1 MQCSSC
7 NHDNEPG
14 RNFCAECGKPLP
26 LNCPACG
33 ARNSPNVKFCGA
45 CGAALSTLG
54 STLPGAAAQATL
66 LNAARPESFVG
77 GRYKVVRLLGE
88 GSSKT
93 VFLAH
98 DNKIDRDVAFALIK
112 TLGLDAAGRER
123 ISREARAMGQLGD
136 NPYIVSIYDVGEERG
151 QPYIVSQFMAGGSV
165 DDLLRRSENHRL
177 APADAMRIACD
188 VCRALD
194 YAHSRGIIHRDLKPA
209 NVWLTADGI
218 TKLGDFGLAIAS
230 DRTRLT
236 AAGMIVGTAAYLPP
250 EQALGKPL
258 DARSDLY
265 SLGAM
270 LYELVTGQPPFH
282 GDDLIAVIAQHVNA
296 QPETPSKKVVGIPP
310 ELDALVLALL
320 AKNPDQRP
328 RDAAA
333 VRTRLEAIMTPA
345 ATTIDDVAASVVM
358 ERPNLQA
365 HAAPDGTVSILFSD
379 IENSTVMTEQLGDLR
394 AQEVLREHND
404 LVRRQVAEQ
413 KGFEVKS
420 MGDGFMVA
428 FSSARRALLCAIGI
442 QRAIAEYSRLHPTQ
456 PIRVRI
462 GLHMGEA
469 ISEGGDFFGKSVI
482 MAARIAAKARAGEI
496 LVSSVFKA
504 VTDSAGDIQFDE
516 GYDVELKGLTGTY
529 RVHRVIWSDEDQL
542 VAPHRDEPARP
553 TLHGVARQTTEE
565 PTQARRAERESREE
579 RRARRDREERES
591 REERRARRDRE
602 ERESREERR
611 ARHDRERDEP
621 RRRRRP
627 LVIVGVI
634 AAFVLTRIFFE
645 RVTHESRHR
654 VEAPAA
660 QPQTVAQSAPASAP
674 PLTATGTQAAGAP
687 SILINAPGIS
697 PEQREKALA
706 VVSAWLNMVDAGH
719 YPKAWEQSTF
729 IIPKEQ
735 WVENQKTLRARRGL
749 TISRKLESEE
759 LNPGR
764 NPNRMLFRYATQ
776 YENGKPV
783 IESVFVIPRPNG
795 EWVVAG
801 YFVKMEP
808 DASAT
813 P

>member
-7 NHDNEPG
+7 NHDNEAG

-26 LNCPACG
+26 VNCPACG
-33 ARNSPNVKFCGA
+33 ARNSPSVKFCGA
-45 CGAALSTLG
+45 CGAALNWIG
-54 STLPGAAAQATL
+54 STLPSATPQATL
-66 LNAARPESFVG
+66 QTQARPDSFVG

-88 GSSKT
+88 GGSKT

-112 TLGLDAAGRER
+112 TAGLDASGRER
-123 ISREARAMGQLGD
+123 VSREACAMGQLGD

-165 DDLLRRSENHRL
+165 DDLIRRSENHRL
-177 APADAMRIACD
+177 AAADAMRIACD

-209 NVWLTADGI
+209 NVWLTSDGI

-236 AAGMIVGTAAYLPP
+236 AAGMIVGTAAYMPP

-270 LYELVTGQPPFH
+270 LYEMVTGQPPFR
-282 GDDLIAVIAQHVNA
+282 GDDLLSVVAQHVNA
-296 QPETPSKKVVGIPP
+296 QPEAPSKKVAGIPP
-310 ELDALVLALL
+310 DLDSLILKLL

-328 RDAAA
+328 REASA
-333 VRTRLEAIMTPA
+333 VRSQLEAIMAPA
-345 ATTIDDVAASVVM
+345 PTTIEDVAASVVM

-379 IENSTVMTEQLGDLR
+379 IENSTVMTERLGDLR
-394 AQEVLREHND
+394 AQEVLHEHNE

-442 QRAIAEYSRLHPTQ
+442 QRAVADYSHGHPDQ

-462 GLHMGEA
+462 GLHTGEA
-469 ISEGGDFFGKSVI
+469 ISEGGDFYGKSVI
-482 MAARIAAKARAGEI
+482 MAARIASKARAGEI
-496 LVSSVFKA
+496 LVSSIFKA
-504 VTDSAGDIQFDE
+504 VTDSAGDLQFDD
-516 GYDVELKGLTGTY
+516 GYDVELKGLSGTY
-529 RVHRVIWSDEDQL
+529 RVHRVLWSDEERSAQSS
-542 VAPHRDEPARP
+542 AEERRREEPARSTVTGGRRETTESARSRRRKP
-553 TLHGVARQTTEE
+553 RRWWIGVAIAGFFIIRGTVERLIHE
-565 PTQARRAERESREE
+565 NRRA
-579 RRARRDREERES
+579 A
-591 REERRARRDRE
+591 
-602 ERESREERR
+602 
-611 ARHDRERDEP
+611 
-621 RRRRRP
+621 
-627 LVIVGVI
+627 
-634 AAFVLTRIFFE
+634 
-645 RVTHESRHR
+645 
-654 VEAPAA
+654 APAIQMHTDE
-660 QPQTVAQSAPASAP
+660 QPALEPEPKEIPESAPVQAAP
-674 PLTATGTQAAGAP
+674 PSAHNPPAAEVSGV
-687 SILINAPGIS
+687 SINAPGIS
-697 PEQREKALA
+697 AEDREKALA
-706 VVSAWLNMVDAGH
+706 AATDWLSVMDKGH
-719 YPKAWEQSTF
+719 LPRAWEQSNLLV
-729 IIPKEQ
+729 PKEE
-735 WVENQKTLRARRGL
+735 WVQNQKTLRERRGAAL
-749 TISRKLESEE
+749 SRTLEAEE

-764 NPNRMLFRYATQ
+764 NPHRMLFRYQTRFQ
-776 YENGKPV
+776 NGPPV
-783 IESVFVIPRPNG
+783 TESVFVIPRVNG

-801 YFVKMEP
+801 YFVKMDPE
-808 DASAT
+808 ASAS

>member
-1 MQCSSC
+1 MPI
-7 NHDNEPG
+7 D
-14 RNFCAECGKPLP
+14 
-26 LNCPACG
+26 CPACG
-33 ARNSPNVKFCGA
+33 ARNRAGVKFCGS
-45 CGAALSTLG
+45 CGAALSKSG
-54 STLPGAAAQATL
+54 WSVHVASAQKTSPNL
-66 LNAARPESFVG
+66 ARPASFVG
-77 GRYKVVRLLGE
+77 GRYTVMRLLGE

-93 VFLAH
+93 VFLSH
-98 DNKIDRDVAFALIK
+98 DDKIDRDVAFALIK
-112 TLGLDAAGRER
+112 TAGLDASGRER
-123 ISREARAMGQLGD
+123 ISREARAMGKLGD

-151 QPYIVSQFMAGGSV
+151 QPYIVSQYMAGGSV
-165 DDLLRRSENHRL
+165 DDLLRRSPNHRL

-194 YAHSRGIIHRDLKPA
+194 YAHSRAIIHRDLKPA

-250 EQALGKPL
+250 EQALGRPL

-270 LYELVTGQPPFH
+270 LYEMVTGQPPFR
-282 GDDLIAVIAQHVNA
+282 GDDLLAVVAQHVNA
-296 QPETPSKKVVGIPP
+296 EPEAPSRKVEGIAPD
-310 ELDALVLALL
+310 LDSLILKLL

-328 RDAAA
+328 RDAAS
-333 VRTRLEAIMTPA
+333 VRALLEAMMAPA
-345 ATTIDDVAASVVM
+345 PTTLDDVAASVVM

-379 IENSTVMTEQLGDLR
+379 IENSTVMTERLGDLR
-394 AQEVLREHND
+394 AQEILREHNE

-442 QRAIAEYSRLHPTQ
+442 QRAVADYSRNHPDQ

-462 GLHMGEA
+462 GLHTGEA
-469 ISEGGDFFGKSVI
+469 ISEGGDFYGKSVI
-482 MAARIAAKARAGEI
+482 MAARIASKANAGEI

-504 VTDSAGDIQFDE
+504 VTDSAGDLQFDGGHE
-516 GYDVELKGLTGTY
+516 VELKGLTGTY
-529 RVHRVIWSDEDQL
+529 RVHRVLWSEEDQ
-542 VAPHRDEPARP
+542 AAARHSDQPGDEPARP
-553 TLHGVARQTTEE
+553 TLHGAARQTTEE
-565 PTQARRAERESREE
+565 PAQSPREPRESREQ
-579 RRARRDREERES
+579 RRARR
-591 REERRARRDRE
+591 
-602 ERESREERR
+602 
-611 ARHDRERDEP
+611 ERDAP
-621 RRRRRP
+621 GRRRRRLLIVAAVGAFI
-627 LVIVGVI
+627 LVRG
-634 AAFVLTRIFFE
+634 FVE
-645 RVTHESRHR
+645 RLIHESRHR
-654 VEAPAA
+654 IEAPAVE
-660 QPQTVAQSAPASAP
+660 QEMVARSAPASAP
-674 PLTATGTQAAGAP
+674 PLAATSPPAAAAP

-706 VVSAWLNMVDAGH
+706 AVSAWLTLIDGGH

-729 IIPKEQ
+729 IDPKEEWIQ
-735 WVENQKTLRARRGL
+735 NQKTLRARRGL
-749 TISRKLESEE
+749 TISRKLDSEE

-764 NPNRMLFRYATQ
+764 NPNRMLFRYETQ

-801 YFVKMEP
+801 YFVKTEP
-808 DASAT
+808 EASAT

>member
-7 NHDNEPG
+7 NHDNEAG

-26 LNCPACG
+26 VNCPACG
-33 ARNSPNVKFCGA
+33 ARNSPTVKFCGG
-45 CGAALSTLG
+45 CGAALNPSG
-54 STLPGAAAQATL
+54 ATL
-66 LNAARPESFVG
+66 SAAPAHTTLQNPARPDSFVG

-112 TLGLDAAGRER
+112 TAGLDASGRER

-151 QPYIVSQFMAGGSV
+151 QPYIVSQYMAGGSV
-165 DDLLRRSENHRL
+165 DDLIRRSENHRL
-177 APADAMRIACD
+177 PPADAIRIACD

-209 NVWLTADGI
+209 NVWLTSDGI

-236 AAGMIVGTAAYLPP
+236 AAGMIVGTAAYMPP
-250 EQALGKPL
+250 EQALGRPL

-270 LYELVTGQPPFH
+270 LYEMTTGQPPFR
-282 GDDLIAVIAQHVNA
+282 GDDLLAVVAQHVNA
-296 QPETPSKKVVGIPP
+296 QPASPSEKVAGLAP
-310 ELDALVLALL
+310 ELDALIPKLL
-320 AKNPDQRP
+320 AKNPEQRP
-328 RDAAA
+328 RDAAT
-333 VRTRLEAIMTPA
+333 VRSRLEAIMAPPA
-345 ATTIDDVAASVVM
+345 ATTIEDVAASVVM

-379 IENSTVMTEQLGDLR
+379 IENSTMMTERLGDLR
-394 AQEVLREHND
+394 AQEVLREHNE
-404 LVRRQVAEQ
+404 LVRKQVVEQ

-442 QRAIAEYSRLHPTQ
+442 QRAVAEYSRQHPTE

-462 GLHMGEA
+462 GLHTGEA
-469 ISEGGDFFGKSVI
+469 IAEGGDFFGKSVI

-504 VTDSAGDIQFDE
+504 VTDSAGDLQFDD
-516 GYDVELKGLTGTY
+516 GYDVELKGLSGTY
-529 RVHRVIWSDEDQL
+529 RVHRVLWSDEDRAGQNR
-542 VAPHRDEPARP
+542 AAAHEYDEPARR
-553 TLHGVARQTTEE
+553 TSRGLTRET
-565 PTQARRAERESREE
+565 RESARSSRRE
-579 RRARRDREERES
+579 RRRF
-591 REERRARRDRE
+591 
-602 ERESREERR
+602 
-611 ARHDRERDEP
+611 
-621 RRRRRP
+621 RP
-627 LVIVGVI
+627 WWIGPAI
-634 AAFVLTRIFFE
+634 AAFFIGRGFIERLLHERRE
-645 RVTHESRHR
+645 RV
-654 VEAPAA
+654 VAPAA
-660 QPQTVAQSAPASAP
+660 EAQRDEQSAAAP
-674 PLTATGTQAAGAP
+674 PPKEIAAAP
-687 SILINAPGIS
+687 ALPEGNPPPTVSGILVNAPGIS
-697 PEQREKALA
+697 PEEREKALA
-706 VVSAWLNMVDAGH
+706 AVSSWLRLVDGGH

-729 IIPKEQ
+729 LVPKEE
-735 WVENQKTLRARRGL
+735 WVQNQKTLRTRRGI
-749 TISRKLESEE
+749 TISRTLESEE

-764 NPNRMLFRYATQ
+764 NPHRMLFRYQTQ
-776 YENGKPV
+776 FEHGRPV
-783 IESVFVIPRPNG
+783 TESIFAIPQPSG
-795 EWVVAG
+795 EWVIAG

-808 DASAT
+808 EASAS

>member
-7 NHDNEPG
+7 NHDNEAG

-26 LNCPACG
+26 VNCPACG
-33 ARNSPNVKFCGA
+33 AHNSPSVKFCGA
-45 CGAALSTLG
+45 CGAGLASPRPTLTAATAQT
-54 STLPGAAAQATL
+54 TLQSPT
-66 LNAARPESFVG
+66 RPDSFVG

-112 TLGLDAAGRER
+112 TAGLDASGRER

-151 QPYIVSQFMAGGSV
+151 QPYIVSQYMAGGSV
-165 DDLLRRSENHRL
+165 DDLIRRAENHRL
-177 APADAMRIACD
+177 APADAIRIACD

-194 YAHSRGIIHRDLKPA
+194 YAHTHGIIHRDLKPA
-209 NVWLTADGI
+209 NVWLTSDGI

-236 AAGMIVGTAAYLPP
+236 AAGMIVGTAAYMPP
-250 EQALGKPL
+250 EQALAKPL

-270 LYELVTGQPPFH
+270 LYEMTTGQPPFR
-282 GDDLIAVIAQHVNA
+282 GDDLLSVVAQHVNA
-296 QPETPSKKVVGIPP
+296 QPESPAQKVAGLAP
-310 ELDALVLALL
+310 ELDTLILKLL

-328 RDAAA
+328 RDAAT
-333 VRTRLEAIMTPA
+333 VRAQLEAILTPPA
-345 ATTIDDVAASVVM
+345 ATTIEDVAASVVM

-379 IENSTVMTEQLGDLR
+379 IENSTMMTERLGDLR
-394 AQEVLREHND
+394 AQEVLREHNE
-404 LVRRQVAEQ
+404 LVRKQVAEQ

-442 QRAIAEYSRLHPTQ
+442 QHAVLDYSRQHPTE

-462 GLHMGEA
+462 GLHTGEA

-504 VTDSAGDIQFDE
+504 VTDSAGDLQFDD
-516 GYDVELKGLTGTY
+516 GYDVELKGLSGTY
-529 RVHRVIWSDEDQL
+529 RVHRVLWSDEDRAQQNRG
-542 VAPHRDEPARP
+542 AAREYDEPARI
-553 TLHGVARQTTEE
+553 TSRGTARET
-565 PTQARRAERESREE
+565 RESVRSL
-579 RRARRDREERES
+579 RRQRQRVRRWWIGP
-591 REERRARRDRE
+591 A
-602 ERESREERR
+602 
-611 ARHDRERDEP
+611 
-621 RRRRRP
+621 
-627 LVIVGVI
+627 I
-634 AAFVLTRIFFE
+634 AAFVVGRVFIE
-645 RVTHESRHR
+645 RLRHESRDR
-654 VEAPAA
+654 GVTPATEQQRDEQSASEPVAKELAAAPAPPPA
-660 QPQTVAQSAPASAP
+660 LPESKPPSAVS
-674 PLTATGTQAAGAP
+674 G
-687 SILINAPGIS
+687 IFINAPGIS
-697 PEQREKALA
+697 PEEREKALA
-706 VVSAWLNMVDAGH
+706 AVSSWLILVDGGH
-719 YPKAWEQSTF
+719 YPKAWEASTF
-729 IIPKEQ
+729 PVPKEE
-735 WVENQKTLRARRGL
+735 WVQNQKTLRARRGI
-749 TISRKLESEE
+749 TISRTLESEE

-764 NPNRMLFRYATQ
+764 NPHRMLFRYQTQ
-776 YENGKPV
+776 FENGRPV
-783 IESVFVIPRPNG
+783 TESVFAIPQPSG
-795 EWVVAG
+795 DWVVAG

-808 DASAT
+808 AASAS